1 MAQWKKCEPGV
12 KGGTVECEACFWT
25 CHWAS
30 VAGKAFCPAWLF
42 PSPSEVLS
50 ATFFFFFFCFAEFLS
65 MLPQVKSTK
74 IDQEVFSSRNL
85 QRGLKLSCLLLILSS
100 SLLLLHLP
108 WLVTWLLSFACAGP
122 EAHDYTLSNCF
133 LSIVIFESFF
143 SFSSKF
149 QFLFLL
155 HPTV

>member
-1 MAQWKKCEPGV
+1 MRPVSGPAIG
-12 KGGTVECEACFWT
+12 
-25 CHWAS
+25 
-30 VAGKAFCPAWLF
+30 PAWQAKPSVQPGSF
-42 PSPSEVLS
+42 PALLR
-50 ATFFFFFFCFAEFLS
+50 FFLPHFCFAEFLL

-74 IDQEVFSSRNL
+74 IDQEVFSSKNL

-108 WLVTWLLSFACAGP
+108 WLVMWLLSFECAGP
-122 EAHDYTLSNCF
+122 EAHDSILSNCF
-133 LSIVIFESFF
+133 LSTFIFESFF
-143 SFSSKF
+143 FLLFSSKF